1 MSLPKNVT
9 PFRWGGYGTTIVE
22 TLPHDDGWTNVYM
35 TRSDFDAQEARIA
48 AVLAEVDDIDER
60 IRTDGSALGLSEIGP
75 LLDAARAMRRTT

>member
-35 TRSDFDAQEARIA
+35 TRADFDEQEARIA
-48 AVLAEVDDIDER
+48 AVLEAVEEIDER
-60 IRTDGSALGLSEIGP
+60 IRADGSALCLSEIAP
-75 LLDAARAMRRTT
+75 LLDAARALRRTT